1 MSSRFIHAVACDRI
15 SFLFQT
21 IIFPCMYI
29 LHVVYSSISGR
40 FGCLHTVKNAQWT
53 WVGERLWESIF
64 NSFGHGDLEVGLLG
78 HMALLFLNF
87 WGNSI
92 VFAIAVVPF
101 YNCTNCAQWLRFLHI
116 LTNTSYFLF
125 FFFFIVA
132 ILLGMRWYLIV
143 GFDLHISVNYWYQ
156 TSFHMLVAHLRI
168 VTEELSI
175 QGLWPLFNQVIY
187 LIFMYFGY

>member
-29 LHVVYSSISGR
+29 PHVVYSSISGC

-87 WGNSI
+87 WGNST

-125 FFFFIVA
+125 FFFHSGHFAGYEMISHC
-132 ILLGMRWYLIV
+132 
-143 GFDLHISVNYWYQ
+143 GFWL
-156 TSFHMLVAHLRI
+156 AHLCQLLISNIFSYAGCSFAYCHWRT
-168 VTEELSI
+168 VHSR
-175 QGLWPLFNQVIY
+175 PLTTF
-187 LIFMYFGY
+187 